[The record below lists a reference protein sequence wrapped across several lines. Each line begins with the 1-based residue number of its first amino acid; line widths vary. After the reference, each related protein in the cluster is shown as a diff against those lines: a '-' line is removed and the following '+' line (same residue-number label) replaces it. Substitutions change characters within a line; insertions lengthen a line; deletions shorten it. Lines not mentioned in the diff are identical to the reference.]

1 MTFEQF
7 QASRRHT
14 ADLEADLNMSIYDD
28 PAIKCPG
35 LIYSGNLYIEE
46 VCANWTEEAQKGG
59 RYFLVIGNR
68 DWLTDD
74 LELLERELYEFGV
87 SEEILK

>member
-14 ADLEADLNMSIYDD
+14 SDLEADLNMSIYDD

-35 LIYSGNLYIEE
+35 LIYSGNLFIEE
-46 VCANWTEEAQKGG
+46 RCANWTEEAQKGG
-59 RYFLVIGNR
+59 RYFLMIGR
-68 DWLTDD
+68 SDWLTDD
-74 LELLERELYEFGV
+74 LNLLERTLYEFGT